1 MEVEVKFKLEEDIK
15 KRIEEMAKFVCEVR
29 ERDLYFNHPCRDF
42 VKTDEA
48 LRVRKSEKV
57 FLTYKGPKIDRETKT
72 REEIEVEIGDFD
84 KAVRI
89 LEKLGFKPVAEVFK
103 VRRIYKIGDATI
115 CIDNVKGLGEF
126 VEIEVKSEDVEK
138 AKSLVF
144 KIAGE
149 FGLKNPITK
158 SYLEMILENKR

>member
-1 MEVEVKFKLEEDIK
+1 MEVEIKFRLEENVRRK
-15 KRIEEMAKFVCEVR
+15 IEEVAEFVCEVR

-42 VKTDEA
+42 LKTDEA

-57 FLTYKGPKIDRETKT
+57 FLTYKGPKIDKETKT

-84 KAVRI
+84 KSVEI
-89 LEKLGFKPVAEVFK
+89 LKKLGFKPVAEIFK
-103 VRRIYKIGDATI
+103 VRRIYKLGYATI
-115 CIDNVKGLGEF
+115 CVDNVKDLGEF

-138 AKSLVF
+138 AKGVVF
-144 KIAGE
+144 KIANE

-158 SYLEMILENKR
+158 SYLEMLLEKKR